1 MYVKPLDMP
10 LLQARAK
17 DISSAWNK
25 IAIRSKNFA
34 EELVYY
40 GELRGNVTPNF
51 VMKTDLI
58 DYQAFDKE
66 TEKLTPYAKR
76 CIKQFFETFGP
87 KNKKPEDITL
97 RDYINIVAKKMND
110 DRQIRDPFIDYS
122 A

>member
-25 IAIRSKNFA
+25 IAVRSKNFA
-34 EELVYY
+34 EELVDY
-40 GELRGNVTPNF
+40 GLRGNVTPKF
-51 VMKTDLI
+51 VLDTDLI
-58 DYQAFDKE
+58 EYKAFDKE
-66 TEKLTPYAKR
+66 TEKLTPYAKK
-76 CIKQFFETFGP
+76 CVKQFFETYGP
-87 KNKKPEDITL
+87 KNKKTEDITI

-110 DRQIRDPFIDYS
+110 DRPIRDPFIDYT